1 MQPNPWVAFLLI
13 VVPMAVASSCGFL
26 LEHRSA
32 SKSERAKIEQLVSPL
47 SHRGAPLRSALAAI
61 VEAAPLPVKVDI
73 CGDLQEAPVTIITTT
88 PLSLGVLVRGAAM
101 QVGAPV
107 RLFIGE
113 HGEVARPTI
122 FCPQGDGT
130 LITVAKSQS

>member
-1 MQPNPWVAFLLI
+1 M
-13 VVPMAVASSCGFL
+13 
-26 LEHRSA
+26 
-32 SKSERAKIEQLVSPL
+32 
-47 SHRGAPLRSALAAI
+47 ALAAI
-61 VEAAPLPVKVDI
+61 VEIASLPVKVDI
-73 CGDLQEAPVTIITTT
+73 CGDLQEAPVTLITTT

-122 FCPQGDGT
+122 FCPQGGGT